1 MFKWRWYKSRSF
13 VALSKYRTY
22 ISSCIFWILLL
33 SVKYN
38 THSSV
43 LSYLCH
49 YSQGV
54 HISNKSAR
62 QVILFWLFLD
72 ISNMSYWLL
81 EEHCFSITIGLH
93 IMYVLLLKEV
103 DINVI
108 SCEENKIENLLNKL
122 CLNVLGIYKA
132 INSMTS
138 MNISAVLAL
147 SSMLS

>member
-1 MFKWRWYKSRSF
+1 
-13 VALSKYRTY
+13 
-22 ISSCIFWILLL
+22 
-33 SVKYN
+33 
-38 THSSV
+38 
-43 LSYLCH
+43 
-49 YSQGV
+49 
-54 HISNKSAR
+54 
-62 QVILFWLFLD
+62 
-72 ISNMSYWLL
+72 
-81 EEHCFSITIGLH
+81 
-93 IMYVLLLKEV
+93 MYVLLLKEV